1 MRSFQIGGYF
11 SAAKQKVKSKIQAFW
26 QRDGVQAF
34 WRRDGVQ
41 ATYQGLT
48 APVYSRA
55 SFDNLVS
62 SSEDLQTSLS
72 RAFTENANYA
82 IRSLILYFIYYSM
95 VHPTLNEYQEEVGST
110 SWIGWSAQ
118 GVIQSIDT
126 LLYLSMYIYLMTQG
140 WQNSAQN
147 ILLTSTITTTAGNAM
162 RPNPDFKPCDAKEC
176 GIVTVA
182 RAGLDSTCFYLV
194 NRHIVN
200 QISWD
205 ITHGVPGLYGKAA
218 AFAIE
223 AVSIGLPLVEYKFS
237 GQCTMHKYKELLGSY
252 KTYCIM
258 YGASFVS
265 ATWGSYKALSWLSG
279 EDNPYIYAAIY
290 SLMFQLYVVLSI
302 ARDKKLPGNDH
313 VNVDIIAWLTYFAK
327 QSVTQRVLNFLLGP
341 LTDLEKFVQTP
352 GAGIAIAVYDNE
364 IKQGINSARDGIQ
377 HARNF
382 QNNRVV
388 TTLRWVN
395 TWFPYQFIPEG
406 LTKACQSV
414 SKTALS
420 RLLRRVEYLIDIGRD
435 AEIQRNAQ
443 VQQPIHEEIA
453 NHFAPP
459 DEKLVQRLE
468 EYKEVRGPNEIKA
481 LPMLQAAEPHLPR
494 LNAAQPEE
502 VKPRVVP
509 EQVEM
514 KPAAPR
520 EDKLVEQKPADQKL
534 ETIFQTPDIIINS
547 SYFIENK
554 ETEPKKPKLLTH
566 HSSQGP
572 TLFAKKE
579 DNIFHR
585 NIPRKQDSLA
595 SVTASIISNVA
606 RTRALR

>member
-1 MRSFQIGGYF
+1 MRSFQMGGYF
-11 SAAKQKVKSKIQAFW
+11 SAAKQKVKNKIQSFW
-26 QRDGVQAF
+26 QRDGVQAI
-34 WRRDGVQ
+34 
-41 ATYQGLT
+41 YQGLT
-48 APVYSRA
+48 APIYSRV
-55 SFDNLVS
+55 SFNHLVS

-82 IRSLILYFIYYSM
+82 IRSLILYFIYYRM
-95 VHPTLNEYQEEVGST
+95 VHPRLNKYQEEVGST

-118 GVIQSIDT
+118 NVIQSIDIS
-126 LLYLSMYIYLMTQG
+126 LYISMVIYLVTQG

-147 ILLTSTITTTAGNAM
+147 VLLTSTITTTAGNAM

-176 GIVTVA
+176 GAVTVA
-182 RAGLDSTCFYLV
+182 RAGFDSTCFYLV

-200 QISWD
+200 KISWD

-237 GQCTMHKYKELLGSY
+237 AVGQCTMHKYKELLGSY

-265 ATWGSYKALSWLSG
+265 ATWVSYTALSGLSG

-313 VNVDIIAWLTYFAK
+313 VNIDIMAWLTWIAEK
-327 QSVTQRVLNFLLGP
+327 PTTKFLLEKLLG
-341 LTDLEKFVQTP
+341 DLYSIERFVQSP
-352 GAGIAIAVYDNE
+352 GAGIAISVYDNE
-364 IKQGINSARDGIQ
+364 IKQGINSARGGIQ
-377 HARNF
+377 QARDF
-382 QNNRVV
+382 QNNRIV

-406 LTKACQSV
+406 LTSACKSV

-420 RLLRRVEYLIDIGRD
+420 RLIRRVEYVLDIGRD
-435 AEIQRNAQ
+435 AELQRHAQ
-443 VQQPIHEEIA
+443 VQQPIVEEIA
-453 NHFAPP
+453 NHFGLP
-459 DEKLVQRLE
+459 EV
-468 EYKEVRGPNEIKA
+468 KETKS
-481 LPMLQAAEPHLPR
+481 LPMLQVTEPHLPR
-494 LNAAQPEE
+494 LNAAQPGE
-502 VKPRVVP
+502 VKSRAVP
-509 EQVEM
+509 EQIEK
-514 KPAAPR
+514 KP
-520 EDKLVEQKPADQKL
+520 EISKEKDKPADQKL
-534 ETIFQTPDIIINS
+534 EAIFQTPDIIVNS
-547 SYFIENK
+547 CYFIESK
-554 ETEPKKPKLLTH
+554 EIESKKPKPPTH
-566 HSSQGP
+566 RLSQGP

-579 DNIFHR
+579 DDIFHR
-585 NIPRKQDSLA
+585 NMSRKQDSLA

-606 RTRALR
+606 RARALR